1 MCEFEGSKND
11 RMPDNR
17 LYAGFAKVNI
27 TPDYPCGLHG
37 YGNVS
42 KRLHEAVLEPIF
54 ATCIA
59 LTAI

>member
-1 MCEFEGSKND
+1 
-11 RMPDNR
+11 MPDDR